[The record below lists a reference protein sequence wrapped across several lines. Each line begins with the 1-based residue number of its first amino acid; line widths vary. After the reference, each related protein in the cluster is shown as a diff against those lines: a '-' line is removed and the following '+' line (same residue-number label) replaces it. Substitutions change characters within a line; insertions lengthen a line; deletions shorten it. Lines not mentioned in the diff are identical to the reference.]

1 MTTGQHIAYLR
12 VSTSDQSEERQREAL
27 AKYNIDK
34 WFSDVAS
41 GKNANRPELQK
52 MLEYVREGDVVYVSE
67 FSRLG
72 RNTVDLLQTID
83 YILDKGARFV
93 SDKENIDTTTP
104 SGRLMMTTLAGLA
117 EFEREMML
125 ERQREGIAIAKREG
139 KYKGKK
145 AKDLKDLERYYAA
158 VQSGAMTKTQAAK
171 ELGVCRQTLY
181 TRFAEIE
188 KEQKNG

>member
-1 MTTGQHIAYLR
+1 MTTGQHRAYLR